1 MADFLDAI
9 PRRLRRSITLV
20 RGHGVEIC
28 AVEGAEDVGFGDAVT
43 VVGCAGVDEGAEE
56 CGAGGW
62 GVSCWLDGWMRCFR
76 KVFPR

>member
-1 MADFLDAI
+1 MTDFLDAI
-9 PRRLRRSITLV
+9 PRRLPPSIALV

-56 CGAGGW
+56 CGAGDW
-62 GVSCWLDGWMRCFR
+62 AVSCWMDGWMGWSR